1 MNKRIKALALE
12 AGWEPW
18 EETSLSGKS
27 KQDETFQA
35 GEYPVGE
42 GLSRFAELILILCAD
57 ICKQE
62 ATDNG
67 TAQRIEAR
75 INAYR

>member
-1 MNKRIKALALE
+1 MNERIKALALQ
-12 AGWEPW
+12 AGWEPY
-18 EETSLSGKS
+18 EETSLSGRS

-42 GLSRFAELILILCAD
+42 DLSRFAELILILCAD
-57 ICKQE
+57 ICQQE

-67 TAQRIEAR
+67 TAQKIEAR

>member
-1 MNKRIKALALE
+1 MNKRIKALALQ

-18 EETSLSGKS
+18 EDSSLYGKS
-27 KQDETFQA
+27 DLDRTFQA

-42 GLSRFAELILILCAD
+42 DLSRFAELILILCAD
-57 ICKQE
+57 ICQQE

-67 TAQRIEAR
+67 TAQKIEAR